1 MLLVVLSPLFFLIA
15 VLIVLD
21 SGWPPWFVQDRVGL
35 NGRRFRLFK
44 FRTMVVNAENT
55 GAGLWIERNDL
66 RLTPLGRVLRRSSL
80 DELPQLWNVLTGEM
94 SLAGPRPLHVSTVS
108 KLTPEQDLRHRMRP
122 GITGWAVLHGR
133 NSIPYTRRIDLDNW
147 YVDHWS
153 LGLDVRI
160 LLLTIPAVL
169 RSKGMKME
177 QTPEEVDDLLPG

>member
-1 MLLVVLSPLFFLIA
+1 MHGPRASLCVKRVSDVVLSLMLLVVLSPLFFLIA

-122 GITGWAVLHGR
+122 GITGGPFCMAATAFPIRGG
-133 NSIPYTRRIDLDNW
+133 SISTTGMSTTGLSDL
-147 YVDHWS
+147 
-153 LGLDVRI
+153 
-160 LLLTIPAVL
+160 TCAFCF
-169 RSKGMKME
+169 
-177 QTPEEVDDLLPG
+177 